1 MSIQYQTGAAW
12 DATLIDLEYTD
23 SSTAP
28 AALQGLVK
36 YAIKK
41 TTGAPTATAGKFIE
55 GAMIAN
61 AVDSQMYLNTGT
73 TASPTWTV
81 MDTAGAGGI
90 TALTGDVTASGNGS
104 VAATIASGAVELSM
118 LASAISPVVVAKF
131 AGTATWSGGGAT
143 LAHTVTGALATD
155 IVVATVKVKATEASY
170 LVSAVASTDTV
181 TFELSTANTT
191 NDAEISYVVLRATS

>member
-12 DATLIDLEYTD
+12 DATLIYLEYTD